1 MEALTLACEQ
11 SLCLNRGNPL
21 KSPQPISTRQF
32 CFLSST
38 GFFECEHPFTD
49 KPMVINQARCSKGTA
64 IGP

>member
-21 KSPQPISTRQF
+21 KSARLVNLVFSRQ
-32 CFLSST
+32 T
-38 GFFECEHPFTD
+38 GFFECKHPFTD